1 MAPLYNRY
9 VPPKPSA
16 PVAAAPA
23 PSAPQATTPGSPE
36 ADKKRKR
43 ERSKEEVAERKSKK
57 IRNKNVEEFIP
68 AVPSPILETPTEAP
82 TEIPQP
88 PPAADN
94 KPRSEFAHIKN
105 KQKRHKLE
113 KEARKARKE
122 ALNRWRRFY
131 TCGWWSYS

>member
-16 PVAAAPA
+16 PVVVAPT
-23 PSAPQATTPGSPE
+23 PSASQATAAGSPE
-36 ADKKRKR
+36 EDKKRKR

-57 IRNKNVEEFIP
+57 IRNKNVEEPIP
-68 AVPSPILETPTEAP
+68 VVPSPILETPIEIP
-82 TEIPQP
+82 TEILEQ
-88 PPAADN
+88 PPAADNN

-113 KEARKARKE
+113 KEARKARK
-122 ALNRWRRFY
+122 
-131 TCGWWSYS
+131 